1 MYTRMY
7 MRCLQALLN
16 PTIDT
21 GAGRALSTAYGLAR
35 TAWMTTCMYH
45 KPSEKPWMRSTYQR
59 IVLGPLIGRSSSVS
73 QDIVTG
79 YRQLGANLNKDP
91 RGAVQLTSGG
101 RHSPT
106 GRCWSPPGNLLEPT
120 REPRCTGGRRRPSSS
135 QPLAKTRRK
144 QSDSTPHRH
153 PAHSTTSKRDWRK
166 MGRSTR
172 RECQAGS
179 SHLITSHPI

>member
-73 QDIVTG
+73 H
-79 YRQLGANLNKDP
+79 AP
-91 RGAVQLTSGG
+91 REHQACDVVELPQ
-101 RHSPT
+101 
-106 GRCWSPPGNLLEPT
+106 
-120 REPRCTGGRRRPSSS
+120 
-135 QPLAKTRRK
+135 
-144 QSDSTPHRH
+144 
-153 PAHSTTSKRDWRK
+153 PAHNKNT
-166 MGRSTR
+166 
-172 RECQAGS
+172 
-179 SHLITSHPI
+179 PI